1 MKLDSIALYSV
12 TFEIKEKLVPAKIID
27 VYQINKYEILLFL
40 KGNNYTGNLFF
51 SLRPDMM
58 TFFLSDSP
66 LPSENFSSLFF
77 NHLQN
82 WVQGGILLDIQHYHF
97 DRIISLVIQPY
108 HKFGTPEQYYL
119 IIEFMGKHSNAI
131 LIDEKNII
139 KSSLK
144 QVGAEVNRYRE
155 IKPGTVYI
163 PPPRQEKHNLLTISK
178 PDFMNIIDKAKQRND
193 IEYLWQFFFNY
204 FYGIGVKSSKE
215 IVRSMDFPLE
225 QKFNL
230 IGNQELNLIWGKF
243 FELKIKIKENKL
255 SPVALIDKNTDQVID
270 YSLIYP
276 IDTDNTVKISFEKT
290 SPCLE
295 FVFKKLK
302 ERERKQELFY
312 TINRKLKK
320 NIKKIKGKENLLQ
333 QRKKDVE
340 NSLEYKKKGELIKAN
355 LWNIKP
361 GTQVITVVDYNDKK
375 QNQVTIDLNPNLS
388 PVQNAKKFFKKYK
401 KLQQNKD
408 ILRKQINENKKS
420 LQQLKKIQLELT
432 ENPDSLETLSS
443 LYNKLVKL
451 KYINEKN
458 TAKSKRK
465 KEQGPAIN
473 KFLSP
478 EGWVILVGKN
488 NKQNEYILRY
498 LSSGNDFWLH
508 NLTRPGSHVII
519 KNHKNIDHP
528 PHITL
533 LFAARLAG
541 YYSKT
546 KDKENAII
554 IYTQRK
560 YVKKPKNAKPGK
572 VIYSNEKTLTVLI
585 DSDEI
590 KKDIN
595 RMLVN

>member
-1 MKLDSIALYSV
+1 MKLDSIALSSV
-12 TFEIKEKLVPAKIID
+12 VSEIKEKLIPAKIID
-27 VYQINKYEILLFL
+27 IYQINKYEILLNL
-40 KGNNYTGNLFF
+40 KSNNCTGKLFF

-58 TFFLSDSP
+58 AFFLSDLP
-66 LPSENFSSLFF
+66 FPSENFSSLFF

-97 DRIISLVIQPY
+97 DRIIRLFIQPY
-108 HKFGTPEQYYL
+108 HKFHIPEQYYL
-119 IIEFMGKHSNAI
+119 MIEFMGKHSNAI

-144 QVGAEVNRYRE
+144 QVGLEVNRYRE
-155 IKPGTVYI
+155 IKPGAIYVS
-163 PPPRQEKHNLLTISK
+163 PPRQEKHNPLTISK
-178 PDFMNIIDKAKQRND
+178 SDFMDAVDKAKQRND

-204 FYGIGVKSSKE
+204 FYGIAVKSAKE
-215 IVRSMDFPLE
+215 IVRFMDFPLE
-225 QKFNL
+225 QKFDL
-230 IGNQELNLIWGKF
+230 IGNQELTLLCKKF
-243 FELKIKIKENKL
+243 FELKIKIKDNNL
-255 SPVALIDKNTDQVID
+255 SPVVLIDKNTDQIID
-270 YSLIYP
+270 YSLLYP
-276 IDTDNTVKISFEKT
+276 IDIDNTVKISFEKT

-295 FVFKKLK
+295 FVFNKLK
-302 ERERKQELFY
+302 ERERKQELSS
-312 TINRKLKK
+312 TINRTLKK
-320 NIKKIKGKENLLQ
+320 NIRKIKEKEKLLQ
-333 QRKKDVE
+333 QRKKEME
-340 NSLEYKKKGELIKAN
+340 NSFEYKKKGELIKAN

-361 GTQVITVVDYNDKK
+361 GTQAVTVVDYTDKNQK
-375 QNQVTIDLNPNLS
+375 QVTIDLNPNFS
-388 PVQNAKKFFKKYK
+388 PVQNAEKFFKKYK

-420 LQQLKKIQLELT
+420 FQQLKKIQLEFI
-432 ENPDSLETLSS
+432 ENQDSLETLTS
-443 LYNKLVKL
+443 LYNKLIKL
-451 KYINEKN
+451 KYLKDENAIKN
-458 TAKSKRK
+458 KRK
-465 KEQGPAIN
+465 KAQVPAIS

-488 NKQNEYILRY
+488 NKQNEYMLRY

-508 NLTRPGSHVII
+508 NLARPGSHVII

-528 PHITL
+528 PYLTL

-541 YYSKT
+541 YYSKC

-585 DSDEI
+585 DSDAI

-595 RMLVN
+595 QMIVN

>member
-1 MKLDSIALYSV
+1 MKLDSIALSSV
-12 TFEIKEKLVPAKIID
+12 ISEIKEKLVPAKITEI
-27 VYQINKYEILLFL
+27 YQINKYEILLFL
-40 KGNNYTGNLFF
+40 KKNKYNGKLFF

-58 TFFLSDSP
+58 AFFLSDSP

-82 WVQGGILLDIQHYHF
+82 WVRGGTLIGIQHYHF
-97 DRIISLVIQPY
+97 DRIIRLVIQPY

-119 IIEFMGKHSNAI
+119 MIEFMGKHSNAI
-131 LIDEKNII
+131 LIDENNII
-139 KSSLK
+139 KTSLK
-144 QVGAEVNRYRE
+144 QVGLEVNRYRE
-155 IKPGTVYI
+155 IKPGTDYI
-163 PPPRQEKHNLLTISK
+163 FPPRQEKYNPLTICK
-178 PDFMNIIDKAKQRND
+178 MDFIKIVNIAKQRDD
-193 IEYLWQFFFNY
+193 IEYLWQFFLNY
-204 FYGIGVKSSKE
+204 FYGISIKSSKE
-215 IVRSMDFPLE
+215 IVGFMGFPQE
-225 QKFNL
+225 QKIDL
-230 IGNQELNLIWGKF
+230 IVNEQLTLLWEKF
-243 FELKIKIKENKL
+243 FKLKIIIKDNRF
-255 SPVALIDKNTDQVID
+255 SPVVLIDKNTDQIID
-270 YSLIYP
+270 YSLLYP
-276 IDTDNTVKISFEKT
+276 INTGNTIKMIFENS

-295 FVFKKLK
+295 FVFNKLK
-302 ERERKQELFY
+302 EKERKQELFH
-312 TINRKLKK
+312 TINRILKK
-320 NIKKIKGKENLLQ
+320 NINKIKEKRNLLQ
-333 QRKKDVE
+333 QRKKEIE

-355 LWNIKP
+355 LWNIKS
-361 GTQVITVVDYNDKK
+361 GIQTITVVDYADKK
-375 QNQVTIDLNPNLS
+375 QNRVTIDLDPNLS

-432 ENPDSLETLSS
+432 EDSDSLETLSS

-451 KYINEKN
+451 KYIHKENAGKN
-458 TAKSKRK
+458 KRK
-465 KEQGPAIN
+465 KEQGLTIN
-473 KFLSP
+473 KFFSP
-478 EGWVILVGKN
+478 EGWVVLVGKN
-488 NKQNEYILRY
+488 NKQNEYILRH

-508 NLTRPGSHVII
+508 NLTKPGSHVII

-528 PHITL
+528 PYLTL
-533 LFAARLAG
+533 HFAARLAG
-541 YYSKT
+541 YYSKS

-585 DSDEI
+585 DFDEI

>member
-1 MKLDSIALYSV
+1 MKLDSIALSSV
-12 TFEIKEKLVPAKIID
+12 TSEIKAKLIPAKIID

-40 KGNNYTGNLFF
+40 KGNNCTGNLFF

-58 TFFLSDSP
+58 AFFLSDSP
-66 LPSENFSSLFF
+66 IPSENFSSLFF

-119 IIEFMGKHSNAI
+119 MIEFMGKHSNAI

-144 QVGAEVNRYRE
+144 QVGVEVNRYRE

-163 PPPRQEKHNLLTISK
+163 PPPRQEKHNPLTISK
-178 PDFMNIIDKAKQRND
+178 PDFMNIIDKAKQTND
-193 IEYLWQFFFNY
+193 IEYLWQFFFNI
-204 FYGIGVKSSKE
+204 FYGISVKSSKE
-215 IVRSMDFPLE
+215 IVSYMDFPLE

-230 IGNQELNLIWGKF
+230 IGNQELALIWEKF
-243 FELKIKIKENKL
+243 FELQIKIKEDKL
-255 SPVALIDKNTDQVID
+255 SPVVLIDKNTDQVID

-276 IDTDNTVKISFEKT
+276 IDTDNIVKISFEKT

-302 ERERKQELFY
+302 EGERKQELFY
-312 TINRKLKK
+312 TINRILKK
-320 NIKKIKGKENLLQ
+320 NIKKFKEKEKLLQ
-333 QRKKDVE
+333 QRKKE
-340 NSLEYKKKGELIKAN
+340 IKNSLEYKKKGELIKAN

-361 GTQVITVVDYNDKK
+361 GSQAITVVDYNDKK

-388 PVQNAKKFFKKYK
+388 PVQNAKNFFKKYK

-408 ILRKQINENKKS
+408 TLREQINENKKS

-432 ENPDSLETLSS
+432 ENPDSLETLSL

-451 KYINEKN
+451 KYINDKN
-458 TAKSKRK
+458 TTKNKRK
-465 KEQGPAIN
+465 KEQGPAIS

-528 PHITL
+528 PHLTL

-541 YYSKT
+541 YYSKS